1 MKRRSKFSQVI
12 ECQCESARE
21 RVTQRYWRASKR
33 LLLEN
38 LDDSVAISN
47 LNTISQFDG
56 ADVQALARAATNS
69 LSARAYLLKILPREK
84 GVEIDQERQNILA

>member
-1 MKRRSKFSQVI
+1 MKRKSKFSQVI

-33 LLLEN
+33 MLREN
-38 LDDSVAISN
+38 LDDSVAIST

-56 ADVQALARAATNS
+56 ADVLALARAATNS
-69 LSARAYLLKILPREK
+69 LSARAYLVKMEPRKKRFGTDLES
-84 GVEIDQERQNILA
+84 QNISA